1 MNYVQLEKL
10 GEGTYATVYKGR
22 SRTTNEIVALKEI
35 HLDAEEGTPSTAIRE
50 ISLMKELKH
59 VNIVRLYDVIHTE
72 TKLVLIFEYCER
84 DLKKYMDAHGDRGA
98 LDPVTVR
105 SFMYQLLKG
114 TAFCHENRVLH
125 RDLKPQNLLINRKG
139 ELKLGDFGLARAFG
153 VPVNTFSNEVVTL
166 WYRAPDVLL
175 GSRTY
180 STSIDVWS
188 CGCIFAEMISGVPL
202 FRGRDNQDQ
211 LLHIMRIIGTP
222 DDRLLRRIAT
232 EAAPP
237 SADGQQA
244 PPAPKQY
251 PRYPKIPF
259 QQVLPKAS
267 PQALDLLERLLQFDP
282 SKRIS
287 AADALNHP
295 YFTSTAMA
303 FPVPPPGAMAP
314 PNYNFP
320 HPHAHHQQQLSQQQQ
335 QQAHAQA
342 QAHAA
347 YLAQQQGMQ
356 QGVYPNQATQAQAHA
371 QAQAQAQAQ
380 AAQAQAQAQAMGH
393 FIPYQGSVPNV
404 PQYAAGGR

>member
-1 MNYVQLEKL
+1 MNYIQLEKL

-59 VNIVRLYDVIHTE
+59 VNIVRLHDVIHTE

-98 LDPVTVR
+98 LDPLTVR
-105 SFMYQLLKG
+105 SFMFQLLMG

-202 FRGRDNQDQ
+202 FRGRDNNDQ

-222 DDRLLRRIAT
+222 DERTIRKMAQESPEI
-232 EAAPP
+232 
-237 SADGQQA
+237 QV
-244 PPAPKQY
+244 KQW

-259 QQVLPKAS
+259 QQILPKAS
-267 PQALDLLERLLQFDP
+267 PQAIDLLERLLQFDP
-282 SKRIS
+282 AKRLT
-287 AADALNHP
+287 AAEALQHP
-295 YFTSTAMA
+295 YFASAGMSA
-303 FPVPPPGAMAP
+303 PSAAAGQPYAMAP
-314 PNYNFP
+314 PAAMPPPSNYP
-320 HPHAHHQQQLSQQQQ
+320 YQHPQQVYP
-335 QQAHAQA
+335 QQAPPNPQM
-342 QAHAA
+342 AA
-347 YLAQQQGMQ
+347 MQ
-356 QGVYPNQATQAQAHA
+356 
-371 QAQAQAQAQ
+371 
-380 AAQAQAQAQAMGH
+380 QAQAMA
-393 FIPYQGSVPNV
+393 QQAPNGYA
-404 PQYAAGGR
+404 QYPAGYTR